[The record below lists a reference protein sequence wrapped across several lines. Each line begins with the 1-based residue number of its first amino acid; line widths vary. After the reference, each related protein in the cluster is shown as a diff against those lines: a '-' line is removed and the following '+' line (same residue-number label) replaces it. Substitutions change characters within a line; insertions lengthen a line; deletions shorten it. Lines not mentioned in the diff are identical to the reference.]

1 MKFLIKEACQS
12 VVDGAQRPFV
22 FFAFQQLELLQ
33 LLGVSFAAYYS
44 LFQSS
49 KALHLRKDKR
59 YKRSYIKKRYSKNI
73 PTIRI
78 PSKTHLAKMQA
89 IVLFKFI
96 YNFSP

>member
-12 VVDGAQRPFV
+12 VVDGAQRQLI

-59 YKRSYIKKRYSKNI
+59 YKRSYIKKDI
-73 PTIRI
+73 QRI
-78 PSKTHLAKMQA
+78 FQLIEFPQKL
-89 IVLFKFI
+89 I
-96 YNFSP
+96 